1 MKYETHYLY
10 VALCLNYFDMLAA
23 MECSSDVNFGC
34 RRRSSEIV
42 KSTNF
47 SIIWNISS
55 TDTELFL
62 LFTFVIA
69 TWSWWLARVSVSVTQ
84 FSRQTNLR
92 QNKLGKEVVNFEFWR
107 SKLKRKFVKLSGVK
121 TQEVLWKYK
130 TKERIKSSS
139 KHRMITQTLS
149 NCPKKIA

>member
-1 MKYETHYLY
+1 MKHIICMWHYVWITLICWPRWS
-10 VALCLNYFDMLAA
+10 VHRMWILVVVG
-23 MECSSDVNFGC
+23 EV
-34 RRRSSEIV
+34 V

-69 TWSWWLARVSVSVTQ
+69 TWSWWLARVSVSVSYLVSVTQ

-92 QNKLGKEVVNFEFWR
+92 QNKLGKVGNFEFWR